1 MSKGSIDYWNE
12 GWSAGWAAGR
22 QDPLESPI
30 SGTITRMEHGAWEF
44 AVFESDGDEFASG
57 TAPTLDGA
65 MDMMREYL
73 HAEYGKK
80 EGDQR

>member
-1 MSKGSIDYWNE
+1 MSKGSIDYWND
-12 GWSAGWAAGR
+12 GWAAGYQKALR
-22 QDPLESPI
+22 S
-30 SGTITRMEHGAWEF
+30 SVSATVTRMEHGAWEF
-44 AVFESDGDEFASG
+44 EVFDSDGDEFGSG

-65 MDMMREYL
+65 VDMMRDYL